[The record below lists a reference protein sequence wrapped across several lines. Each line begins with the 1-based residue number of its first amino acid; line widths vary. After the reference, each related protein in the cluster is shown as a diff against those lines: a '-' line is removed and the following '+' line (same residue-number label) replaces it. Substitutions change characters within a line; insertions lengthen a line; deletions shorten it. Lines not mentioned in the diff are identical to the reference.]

1 MMKITLN
8 GREET
13 LENVETLAELVQQK
27 NLSQTGIA
35 IARNGE
41 VVSKTQW
48 KTTVLQPGDRIEIIH
63 AVQGG

>member
-1 MMKITLN
+1 MKITLN

-13 LENVETLAELVQQK
+13 LENAKTLAELVQQK
-27 NLSQTGIA
+27 NLSQAGIA